1 MSFTAPKFTN
11 AGRQLQTRVIAGD
24 TLTFTT
30 IKLGDGTMTTEPIAA
45 LTDLIHGIITLPV
58 HEVRR
63 NADYADVT
71 GVFQNAGLSS
81 GFYWR
86 EIGIFAADPDYP
98 NDRSHDIL
106 YCYQNAAELAE
117 YIPSASSAV
126 IEKIIRV
133 ACVVGDAENVTVGLA
148 SQAYAKAEDLQALEE
163 QYSKDVERIDNALD
177 AVDPTKITTKAE
189 PADGDGV
196 MIADSEDGGKAK
208 RLLWSSVKTA
218 LGKLFVPLA
227 RKINGKALSAD
238 VTLTGE
244 NIAVSTTDST
254 PISGAV
260 KYRTNPNLLDNW
272 YFGRPVN
279 QRGQTEYTEA
289 GKYVI
294 DRWWLQL
301 DTSLSI
307 VDGGVKISG
316 KWDIEH
322 FFENTLPNATYTLS
336 MLYKDK
342 TGTDDLRFI
351 VGNRSDGDIKGVNTK
366 NASGLLSFTVTSDII
381 NKFIIGFA
389 GSTDNSVTLLAT
401 KLELGDTQTLAH
413 KENGVWVLNEI
424 PDFGEQ
430 LRRCQRYAVDDNY
443 HTTVGQLNYDGD
455 TYYISVQLPCVM
467 RTTPVIT
474 LKEISAIGWGV
485 LPISNAEITWRDAN
499 GFFVAIKDLSS
510 MNSFIGKAC
519 SVTYFAS
526 ADL

>member
-133 ACVVGDAENVTVGLA
+133 ACVVGDAESVTVGLA

-163 QYSKDVERIDNALD
+163 QHSKDVERINDALD
-177 AVDPTKITTKAE
+177 AVDPTKITTKAA

-196 MIADSEDGGKAK
+196 MIADSADGGKAK
-208 RLLWSSVKTA
+208 RLLWSNVKA
-218 LGKLFVPLA
+218 SLGKLFVPLA

-238 VTLTGE
+238 VTLTAADIKMPDSEEDVGAAMAKRPLKQYPKALDVHKITIGQLYWCDEDTANTPYKAGLTGYTQGIALCSAGSAEEKWCSIIYIVHAGE
-244 NIAVSTTDST
+244 GVWIQYRDQDGWRNWAQLAKCETPEVHDLPLANGWQAYGEGLCWYTRNQFKEVTIGMLLRSTSALTSDGAQFATLPEGFRPKVTVIAPANVTANDYSHSACHVT
-254 PISGAV
+254 I
-260 KYRTNPNLLDNW
+260 NPDGGIYLHFD
-272 YFGRPVN
+272 
-279 QRGQTEYTEA
+279 A
-289 GKYVI
+289 S
-294 DRWWLQL
+294 
-301 DTSLSI
+301 SLS
-307 VDGGVKISG
+307 G
-316 KWDIEH
+316 KTVIQLVCPVFH
-322 FFENTLPNATYTLS
+322 YP
-336 MLYKDK
+336 
-342 TGTDDLRFI
+342 
-351 VGNRSDGDIKGVNTK
+351 VG
-366 NASGLLSFTVTSDII
+366 
-381 NKFIIGFA
+381 
-389 GSTDNSVTLLAT
+389 
-401 KLELGDTQTLAH
+401 
-413 KENGVWVLNEI
+413 
-424 PDFGEQ
+424 
-430 LRRCQRYAVDDNY
+430 
-443 HTTVGQLNYDGD
+443 
-455 TYYISVQLPCVM
+455 
-467 RTTPVIT
+467 
-474 LKEISAIGWGV
+474 
-485 LPISNAEITWRDAN
+485 
-499 GFFVAIKDLSS
+499 
-510 MNSFIGKAC
+510 
-519 SVTYFAS
+519 
-526 ADL
+526 